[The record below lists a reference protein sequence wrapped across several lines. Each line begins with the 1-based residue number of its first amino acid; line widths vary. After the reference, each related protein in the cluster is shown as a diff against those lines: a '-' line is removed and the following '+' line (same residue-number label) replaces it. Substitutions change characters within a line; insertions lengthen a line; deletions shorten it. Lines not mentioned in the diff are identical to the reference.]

1 VIKQK
6 ENIMDIK
13 VENKPVTNNP
23 LFEALNSVRREKKL
37 SIEKKTEDLA
47 LHKIKNQDLKEVY
60 SK

>member
-1 VIKQK
+1 
-6 ENIMDIK
+6 MDIK